1 MRALTRLSVAT
12 LLLGLSGC
20 AADPPAD
27 MARET
32 PPVHVPAGYDSAAAT
47 PLIVLL
53 HGYTLS
59 GEGQDAYMGLSDL
72 VDDYGFLMAAPDGTK
87 ENGPDENRF
96 WNASRSCCNF
106 FESEVDDS
114 TYLADLI
121 DSIKGDY
128 NVDDTRVFLVGHSN
142 GGFMS
147 YRMAHDHSDTIAAI
161 ASLAG
166 ADQSEGR
173 PTPDDPVHV
182 LQIHGTADTVISYEG
197 GVFRGGAPHPG
208 ARESVEAWAAH
219 NGCATTGVDTGTFD
233 LDGGLDGAETVVTRY
248 ASGCRPGGS
257 AELWTITDGSHAP
270 DLSEHFSRRVVE
282 WLLAHPKR
290 SAGTAGGAAPP
301 SGDITMTPVTVGD
314 LTFDV
319 RMAGPAD
326 GEVVILLH
334 GFPQTSYEWRNQI
347 SALGEAGF
355 RAVAPNQRGYSAGAR
370 PATIQDYAVP
380 RLVEDIVG
388 LADAVGAE
396 RFHIVGHD
404 WGAIIA
410 WAVAVA
416 APARVISA
424 SPVSVPHPDA
434 FARVLGDPTSCQP
447 EASSYF
453 DVFVQPDSEDNFVAN
468 DNAGLRGFFAG
479 IEEDAVEDYVQVLG
493 SKAALGAALNWYR
506 ANIADRQV
514 SGPAMGVVRVPT
526 MFTWSDGDTALCI
539 DGAELT
545 EEYVDAPY
553 RFEVIEGVSHWIP
566 DLATDQ
572 MTELLLDHIN
582 TYSER

>member
-32 PPVHVPAGYDSAAAT
+32 PPVHVPAGYDSAVAT

-182 LQIHGTADTVISYEG
+182 LQIHGTADTVIIYDG

-257 AELWTITDGSHAP
+257 AELWTITDGSHSP

-334 GFPQTSYEWRNQI
+334 GFPQTSFEWRNQI

-370 PATIQDYAVP
+370 PATIEDYAVP

-416 APARVISA
+416 APARIISA